1 MKTTTLIVLIT
12 LIFSLKLSAQSS
24 DTLYI
29 YDMPHE
35 ILLEDRKV
43 ELNKSL
49 SFKSRELFHKELDW
63 YLSKTAHQYIAD
75 SVSLTNKILNKE
87 FLSIFDKIMKAM
99 PLRNIPVSD
108 SLKFF
113 MSKKGIKK
121 MAVFWNKGTTLSYD
135 SYTQKSIRNSLF
147 TATTGI
153 PTIIIKG
160 SSLLYCIVIEEGKVV
175 HYAKSAKNQEPLN
188 MTTKDIMIE
197 KVLRKYLKTLN
208 K

>member
-1 MKTTTLIVLIT
+1 MKAIASILLIT
-12 LIFSLKLSAQSS
+12 SLFSIKLSAQSV

-35 ILLEDRKV
+35 ILVEGKKI
-43 ELNKSL
+43 ELNRSL
-49 SFKSRELFHKELDW
+49 SYKSRELLHKELDW

-75 SVSLTNKILNKE
+75 SISLSNKTLNRE
-87 FLSIFDKIMKAM
+87 FLSILEKIQAAM
-99 PLRNIPVSD
+99 PLRKIPISD
-108 SLKFF
+108 SLKSF
-113 MSKKGIKK
+113 MSKQGIKK

-135 SYTQKSIRNSLF
+135 TYTQKSIRNSLF
-147 TATTGI
+147 TSATGI
-153 PTIIIKG
+153 PTIVIKA
-160 SSLLYCIVIEEGKVV
+160 STLLYCIVIEEGKVV

-197 KVLRKYLKTLN
+197 KVLRKYLK